1 MLTLQLVQH
10 HLHRAGTIADPKQF
24 LFDFMLAVRA
34 RRKAGNCPIQRMTVL
49 PHHQPIVVFFQI
61 DGLTLRQRPFAE
73 ERKRYDGRLLLTDD
87 NLHFAALAAD
97 ARDYVHDGI
106 SCFSAHCST
115 SRLTS
120 PSRPVRASL
129 APPLRN
135 TTARPVSSSMNA
147 PSTQPYANP

>member
-1 MLTLQLVQH
+1 MLALQLVQH
-10 HLHRAGTIADPKQF
+10 HFHRAGAIADPQQF
-24 LFDFMLAVRA
+24 LFDFMLAVRSC
-34 RRKAGNCPIQRMTVL
+34 RKAGNRPIQRMAIL

-61 DGLTLRQRPFAE
+61 DGLTLRQRPLAE
-73 ERKRYDGRLLLTDD
+73 ERKRYDDRLLLTDD
-87 NLHFAALAAD
+87 NLHFTALSGD
-97 ARDYVHDGI
+97 TRDYVHDGI

>member
-1 MLTLQLVQH
+1 
-10 HLHRAGTIADPKQF
+10 
-24 LFDFMLAVRA
+24 MLAVRSC
-34 RRKAGNCPIQRMTVL
+34 RKAGNRPIQRMAIL

-61 DGLTLRQRPFAE
+61 DGLTLRQRPLAE
-73 ERKRYDGRLLLTDD
+73 ERKRYDDRLLLTDD
-87 NLHFAALAAD
+87 NLHFAALAGD
-97 ARDYVHDGI
+97 TRDYVHDGI